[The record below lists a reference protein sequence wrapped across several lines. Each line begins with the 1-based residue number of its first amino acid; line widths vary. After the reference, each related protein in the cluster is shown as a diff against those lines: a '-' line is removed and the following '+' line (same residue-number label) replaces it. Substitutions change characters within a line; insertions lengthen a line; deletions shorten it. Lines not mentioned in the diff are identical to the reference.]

1 MYTREVDILL
11 PRFTTE
17 SETFLSGILS
27 IMGMSR
33 AFSMRAEFPNMA
45 QDHKD
50 DLYVSMIKQKA
61 KIEVKE
67 EGTKAAAVTI
77 VELSLKSASL
87 NEEKPRIVE
96 FHATRPFVYYIVEKR
111 TGAIYF
117 MGTYC
122 GD

>member
-1 MYTREVDILL
+1 
-11 PRFTTE
+11 
-17 SETFLSGILS
+17 
-27 IMGMSR
+27 MSR

-77 VELSLKSASL
+77 VELS
-87 NEEKPRIVE
+87 EKGISNRTRIVE